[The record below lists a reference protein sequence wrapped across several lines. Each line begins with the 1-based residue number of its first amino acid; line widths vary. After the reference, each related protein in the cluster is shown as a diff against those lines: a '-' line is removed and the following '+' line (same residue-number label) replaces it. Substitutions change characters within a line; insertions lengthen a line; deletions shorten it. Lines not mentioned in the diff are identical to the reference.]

1 MAVGDAPERC
11 AWHTIRAR
19 AGEPYPNLPQAP
31 TITCG
36 DAVNFKDRESAQKL
50 RGGYYTPLDLAV
62 FVSRWVSGC
71 RPRQI
76 LEPSCGDGV
85 FFEAL
90 ASCAAGLPAVRAFE
104 IDEVEAGKAV
114 LRADALEN
122 LTVDTS
128 ATDFLHWAVAEL
140 RRGSQLFDGVV
151 GNPPFIRYQ
160 YLPKAFQALAEEIF
174 RRLGCSFTR
183 HTNAWVP
190 FVLASM
196 ALLRPGGRL
205 GMVVPAELMH
215 VKHAQSLRAFL
226 VAACSRLVVVD
237 PVRLWFSDTLQGA
250 VILLAEKK
258 RARECPFE
266 GLGVVRV
273 EDREFADQDS
283 ECLFRSTSTVNGRTV
298 EGKWTRALLDSKE
311 RSLLEDVETD
321 SNVKRFGDVAD
332 VDVGIVTGANKF
344 FFVSNETVAHYELQ
358 DYAVPMF
365 GRSEHCP
372 GIVYN
377 QQQHRANESRGKP
390 TNLIWFRDGGAIR
403 HQGAARYIEY
413 GEAQGLHR
421 RYKCRVRSPWYCVP
435 SVYATGV
442 GMLKRSHHSP
452 RLVLNEAKALST
464 DTAYRIRTVTVE
476 ARTLVTCFLNPLT
489 ALSAELEG
497 RHYGGGVLELV
508 PSEIERL
515 LVPVPRGV
523 DVDLRALDEAVRTRP
538 TDEVLREN
546 GSRVL
551 AGLGLGRD
559 SVDEL
564 LGGWSRL
571 RDRRQRVGTKSGA
584 LSGAAGPTR
593 RRVAAGPAVAGR

>member
-1 MAVGDAPERC
+1 M
-11 AWHTIRAR
+11 
-19 AGEPYPNLPQAP
+19 
-31 TITCG
+31 
-36 DAVNFKDRESAQKL
+36 NFKEHESAQKL

-71 RPRQI
+71 RPRQV

-90 ASCAAGLPAVRAFE
+90 ASCAATPPAVRAFE

-114 LRADALEN
+114 LRADGLKN
-122 LTVDTS
+122 LAAKTS
-128 ATDFLHWAVAEL
+128 DADFLNWAVAEL
-140 RRGSQLFDGVV
+140 RRGSQPFDGVV

-174 RRLGCSFTR
+174 RRLGCNFTR

-215 VKHAQSLRAFL
+215 VRHAQSLRSFL
-226 VAACSRLVVVD
+226 VATCSRLVVVD
-237 PVRLWFSDTLQGA
+237 PVRLWFNDTLQGA
-250 VILLAEKK
+250 VILLAEK
-258 RARECPFE
+258 RRSRGCAFE

-273 EDREFADQDS
+273 EDREFADRDP
-283 ECLFRSTSTVNGRTV
+283 ERLFRSASTVNGRTV
-298 EGKWTRALLDSKE
+298 QGKWTRALLGAKE
-311 RSLLEDVETD
+311 RELLEDVET
-321 SNVKRFGDVAD
+321 NLHVRRFGDVAD

-344 FFVSNETVAHYELQ
+344 FFVSNEIVAHYGLHE
-358 DYAVPMF
+358 YAVPMF
-365 GRSEHCP
+365 GRSDHCP
-372 GIVYN
+372 GIVYD
-377 QQQHRANESRGKP
+377 QHQHRSNESRGKP
-390 TNLIWFRDGGAIR
+390 TNLIWFKDGRAAR
-403 HQGAARYIEY
+403 HRGAARYIKF

-442 GMLKRSHHSP
+442 GMLKRAHHSP

-464 DTAYRIRTVTVE
+464 DTAYRIRAVTVE
-476 ARTLVTCFLNPLT
+476 ARTLVACFLNPLT

-515 LVPVPRGV
+515 LVPVPPGV

-538 TDEVLREN
+538 SEEVLCEN

-551 AGLGLGRD
+551 AGLGLGRGA
-559 SVDEL
+559 VDEL
-564 LGGWSRL
+564 LGGWSKL
-571 RDRRQRVGTKSGA
+571 RDRRQRVGTR
-584 LSGAAGPTR
+584 PR
-593 RRVAAGPAVAGR
+593 PP

>member
-1 MAVGDAPERC
+1 MSLTYDGGSE
-11 AWHTIRAR
+11 
-19 AGEPYPNLPQAP
+19 AGGRRRLRVP
-31 TITCG
+31 CG
-36 DAVNFKDRESAQKL
+36 NDVNFKEHESAQKL

-62 FVSRWVSGC
+62 FVSRWASGC
-71 RPRQI
+71 RPRRI

-90 ASCAAGLPAVRAFE
+90 ASCASRSPAVRAFE

-114 LRADALEN
+114 LRADGLQDLAA
-122 LTVDTS
+122 DIS

-140 RRGSQLFDGVV
+140 RLGSQPFDAVV

-160 YLPKAFQALAEEIF
+160 YLPKAFQPLAEEIF

-190 FVLASM
+190 FVLASV

-215 VKHAQSLRAFL
+215 VRHAQSLRSFL
-226 VAACSRLVVVD
+226 VATCSRLVVVD
-237 PVRLWFSDTLQGA
+237 PVRLWFNDTLQGA
-250 VILLAEKK
+250 VILLAEK
-258 RARECPFE
+258 RRSRDCAFE

-273 EDREFADQDS
+273 EDREFVDRDP
-283 ECLFRSTSTVNGRTV
+283 ERLFRSVGTVNGRTV
-298 EGKWTRALLDSKE
+298 EGKWTRALLGAKE
-311 RSLLEDVETD
+311 RSLLEDVET
-321 SNVKRFGDVAD
+321 NLHVRRFGDVAD

-344 FFVSNETVAHYELQ
+344 FFVSNEIVTQYGLH

-365 GRSEHCP
+365 GRSDHCP
-372 GIVYN
+372 GIVYD
-377 QQQHRANESRGKP
+377 QRQHRANENRGKP
-390 TNLIWFRDGGAIR
+390 TNLIWFRDGRAAR
-403 HQGAARYIEY
+403 HRGAARYIEF

-442 GMLKRSHHSP
+442 GMLKRAHHSP

-464 DTAYRIRTVTVE
+464 DTAYRIK
-476 ARTLVTCFLNPLT
+476 AAAIDPRTLVTCFLNPLT

-515 LVPVPRGV
+515 LVPVPPGV
-523 DVDLRALDEAVRTRP
+523 DVDLRALDQAVRTRP
-538 TDEVLREN
+538 SEEVLWEN

-551 AGLGLGRD
+551 AGLGLG
-559 SVDEL
+559 SCAVDDL
-564 LGGWSRL
+564 LGGWSKL
-571 RDRRQRVGTKSGA
+571 RDRRQRVGTRSE
-584 LSGAAGPTR
+584 P
-593 RRVAAGPAVAGR
+593 P

>member
-1 MAVGDAPERC
+1 MGLAYDRDVGRRAVPHPA
-11 AWHTIRAR
+11 
-19 AGEPYPNLPQAP
+19 LVP
-31 TITCG
+31 TVTSG
-36 DAVNFKDRESAQKL
+36 DAVNFKERESAQKL

-90 ASCAAGLPAVRAFE
+90 SSCAGRPPAVRAFE

-114 LRADALEN
+114 LRADALKN
-122 LTVDTS
+122 FAADTS

-140 RRGSQLFDGVV
+140 RRGSQPFDGVV

-215 VKHAQSLRAFL
+215 VRHAQSLRSFL
-226 VAACSRLVVVD
+226 VATCSRLVVVD
-237 PVRLWFSDTLQGA
+237 PVRLWFNETLQGA

-258 RARECPFE
+258 RSRGCAFE
-266 GLGVVRV
+266 GLGIVSV
-273 EDREFADQDS
+273 EDREFTDRDP
-283 ECLFRSTSTVNGRTV
+283 ERVFRSASTVNGRTV
-298 EGKWTRALLDSKE
+298 EGKWTRALLGAKE
-311 RSLLEDVETD
+311 RALLEDVET
-321 SNVKRFGDVAD
+321 NLHVKRFGELAD

-344 FFVSNETVAHYELQ
+344 FFVSNEIVSHYGLH

-365 GRSEHCP
+365 GRSDHCP
-372 GIVYN
+372 GIVYD

-390 TNLIWFRDGGAIR
+390 TNLIWFRDSEAAQHR
-403 HQGAARYIEY
+403 GAARYIDF

-442 GMLKRSHHSP
+442 GMLKRAHHSP

-464 DTAYRIRTVTVE
+464 DTAYRIRAVTVE
-476 ARTLVTCFLNPLT
+476 ARTLVACFLNPLT

-497 RHYGGGVLELV
+497 RFYGGGVLELV

-515 LVPVPRGV
+515 LVPVPPGV
-523 DVDLRALDEAVRTRP
+523 DVDLRALDAAVRTRP
-538 TDEVLREN
+538 SEEVLCEN

-551 AGLGLGRD
+551 AGLGLGRGA
-559 SVDEL
+559 VDEL

-571 RDRRQRVGTKSGA
+571 RDRRQRVGTRSGP
-584 LSGAAGPTR
+584 S
-593 RRVAAGPAVAGR
+593 